1 METPKLYYYLS
12 FATIILTFTTG
23 IGVFASLVL
32 LFLIQSKKQKL
43 SNKYLIGTEN
53 SLETLRKA
61 RKINII
67 NLIIN
72 AVIIGLGVIL
82 IILFL
87 VYDTMNPGSR
97 LFGA

>member
-12 FATIILTFTTG
+12 FATIVLTFTTG
-23 IGVFASLVL
+23 IGIFATLVL
-32 LFLIQSKKQKL
+32 LVLIHSEKQKL
-43 SNKYLIGTEN
+43 SNKYLVGTEN
-53 SLETLRKA
+53 SLETLQKDK
-61 RKINII
+61 KINIV

-72 AVIIGLGVIL
+72 GLIIGLGVIL

-87 VYDTMNPGSR
+87 VYDAMNPRSR

>member
-12 FATIILTFTTG
+12 FATIFLTFTTG
-23 IGVFASLVL
+23 IGIFASLVL
-32 LFLIQSKKQKL
+32 LVLIHSEKQ
-43 SNKYLIGTEN
+43 NQTNTYLVGTEN
-53 SLETLRKA
+53 SLEILRKA

-72 AVIIGLGVIL
+72 GVIIGLGVIL

-87 VYDTMNPGSR
+87 VYDAMNPGSR